1 MSLTKH
7 TISFLA
13 SILVCSCA
21 ADFTLQYENA
31 TMGNF
36 VDGKFISDQGLTFNI
51 VDQTCTVN
59 IDTLERAIIS
69 CDILTCTDNGQYDVR
84 LTDFNPIF
92 TKDPVDSTDVTD
104 NDIFKEDPLSINEV
118 WYSGGYLNMHIS
130 IPAKGNSSQKH
141 LVNLVR
147 NDINSTTGMHEFTFK
162 HNAFGEVVTDNDSD
176 FIPAGTYISFPLAQ
190 MFKEDE
196 QKVQIILKWT
206 SNEERD
212 GILSKETTRN
222 TTSLEIER
230 IGYEHK
236 HLK

>member
-1 MSLTKH
+1 
-7 TISFLA
+7 
-13 SILVCSCA
+13 
-21 ADFTLQYENA
+21 
-31 TMGNF
+31 
-36 VDGKFISDQGLTFNI
+36 
-51 VDQTCTVN
+51 
-59 IDTLERAIIS
+59 
-69 CDILTCTDNGQYDVR
+69 
-84 LTDFNPIF
+84 
-92 TKDPVDSTDVTD
+92 
-104 NDIFKEDPLSINEV
+104 
-118 WYSGGYLNMHIS
+118 
-130 IPAKGNSSQKH
+130 
-141 LVNLVR
+141 
-147 NDINSTTGMHEFTFK
+147 MHEFTFK

-176 FIPAGTYISFPLAQ
+176 FIPVGTYISFPLAQ